1 LRWKNILETGW
12 PRHDKEVHFKLSNIF
27 CTYKKTKR
35 YDDVQQTIK
44 LERSEI
50 ASDGATFL

>member
-1 LRWKNILETGW
+1 LRRKKILETGW
-12 PRHDKEVHFKLSNIF
+12 PRHDKEVHFKLSNILHIE
-27 CTYKKTKR
+27 KTKR

-44 LERSEI
+44 LERREI